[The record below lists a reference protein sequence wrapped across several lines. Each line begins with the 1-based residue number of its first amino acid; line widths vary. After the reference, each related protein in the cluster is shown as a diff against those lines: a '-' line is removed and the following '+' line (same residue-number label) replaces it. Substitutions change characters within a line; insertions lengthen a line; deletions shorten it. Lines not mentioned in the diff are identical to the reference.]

1 MLGRYVTLTASEIE
15 SGNAQATSTAE
26 RVVRALVSTVCA
38 AGSTPARLT
47 AACTEALRWIAG
59 ASDEGTDR
67 LATMIADA
75 RGALPALVTV
85 VERGDVAPLPGLG
98 ILGSVRRAKGS
109 AGGAGGVAGGSPPV
123 SMRAQTDMSA
133 GHAAIAAAAA
143 LGTLAEVARRL
154 PHTVPGRLARIK
166 NAPAALAG
174 FLDERTHARMCTAAD
189 RTLVCTAPVP
199 STRALL
205 ASAFKDRDGATGHH
219 RKQSVLG
226 MQPNADPTDQESA
239 RTPRKVTYGDED
251 VPKRD
256 TRDAKSSP
264 PTRESSIKPA
274 SWHKSSAGADGVR
287 VVAADVFAAIC
298 SVVSFFYLRM
308 GN

>member
-1 MLGRYVTLTASEIE
+1 MIVTAS
-15 SGNAQATSTAE
+15 SAMTST
-26 RVVRALVSTVCA
+26 S
-38 AGSTPARLT
+38 SP
-47 AACTEALRWIAG
+47 
-59 ASDEGTDR
+59 
-67 LATMIADA
+67 
-75 RGALPALVTV
+75 LVTV

-123 SMRAQTDMSA
+123 SMRAQTNMSA

-174 FLDERTHARMCTAAD
+174 FLDERTHARMCAAAD

-256 TRDAKSSP
+256 TRDTNVSP

-274 SWHKSSAGADGVR
+274 SWHKASAGADGVR

-298 SVVSFFYLRM
+298 SVVSLFLSSYGQLTE
-308 GN
+308 